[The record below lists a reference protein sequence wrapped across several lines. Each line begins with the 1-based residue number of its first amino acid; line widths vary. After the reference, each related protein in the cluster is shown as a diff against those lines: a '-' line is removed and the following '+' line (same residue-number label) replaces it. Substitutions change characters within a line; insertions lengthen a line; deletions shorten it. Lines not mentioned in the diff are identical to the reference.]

1 MSPNRK
7 ALPAIKSNERWNA
20 YIKGGSYPLGGG
32 ETSNHE
38 VLSFLPSKVLPLG
51 WIWGVLPVMREVQ
64 GCDQHGQHITRG
76 SGVEEGSGMVK
87 LLLVDMGFV
96 AVQAEPP
103 AEPKEVPMEWAQL

>member
-1 MSPNRK
+1 MK
-7 ALPAIKSNERWNA
+7 
-20 YIKGGSYPLGGG
+20 LGCTG

-87 LLLVDMGFV
+87 VSKGLLGQHSILIGLSLNLAPKGALIFPFFREQRVQRKLHNV
-96 AVQAEPP
+96 SRQAV
-103 AEPKEVPMEWAQL
+103 